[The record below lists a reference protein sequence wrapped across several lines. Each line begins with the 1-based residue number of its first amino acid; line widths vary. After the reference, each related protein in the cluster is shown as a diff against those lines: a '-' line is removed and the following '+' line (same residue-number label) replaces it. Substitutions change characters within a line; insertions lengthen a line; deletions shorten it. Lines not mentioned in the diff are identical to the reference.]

1 MVTAMSKS
9 FLNRKIAIIT
19 TVLLI
24 LMVIFMGITSGDR
37 EQVSAVERWIG
48 NIITPIQRVV
58 MTPIHAVQDRVYD
71 IANFAQLNQQ
81 NQELEQRLIEK
92 EKELIESRLSES
104 ELEELRGLREA
115 LNYVSAE
122 AHGEPISARII
133 SKSNADWFNVFT
145 INAGENHGINQD
157 SVVLSERGLVGRII
171 EAGDN
176 WARVMS
182 ISDSNSSVS
191 FKVLRD
197 DNVEGIVQGSVSE
210 ELEGYLFDP
219 RMEIEVGDQLVTSG
233 QGIFP
238 EGILIGEVTEIGKS
252 REQLLDAVTVQPAVD
267 FQKINRV
274 LVLGLEEMN

>member
-1 MVTAMSKS
+1 MMVTTMSNS
-9 FLNRKIAIIT
+9 FFNKKMTIII

-24 LMVIFMGITSGDR
+24 LMVTFMGLTSGER
-37 EQVSAVERWIG
+37 EQITIVERWIG
-48 NIITPIQRVV
+48 NIVTPVQRVV
-58 MTPIHAVQDRVYD
+58 MIPIHAVQDRVYD

-81 NQELEQRLIEK
+81 NKELEERLIEK
-92 EKELIESRLSES
+92 EQELIKSRLSSS
-104 ELEELRGLREA
+104 ELEELRGLQKA

-122 AHGEPISARII
+122 AQGDPITARII
-133 SKSNADWFNVFT
+133 SKSHADWFNVFK
-145 INAGENHGINQD
+145 INAGENHGIVQD
-157 SVVLSERGLVGRII
+157 AIVTSEKGLVGRVI
-171 EAGDN
+171 EIGDN

-182 ISDSNSSVS
+182 ITDSNSSVS

-197 DNVEGIVQGSVSE
+197 NNVEGIVQGSASE

-238 EGILIGEVTEIGKS
+238 EGILVGEVTEIGKS
-252 REQLLDAVTVQPAVD
+252 REQLLDAVKVQPAVD

-274 LVLGLEEMN
+274 LILDVD

>member
-1 MVTAMSKS
+1 
-9 FLNRKIAIIT
+9 
-19 TVLLI
+19 
-24 LMVIFMGITSGDR
+24 MGITSRER
-37 EQVSAVERWIG
+37 EQVSTVERWIG
-48 NIITPIQRVV
+48 NIITPIQRGV

-81 NQELEQRLIEK
+81 NQELRQRLIDK
-92 EKELIESRLSES
+92 EQEIIQSRLSES
-104 ELEELRGLREA
+104 ELEELRGLQNA

-122 AHGEPISARII
+122 AQGDPISARII

-145 INAGENHGINQD
+145 INAGENQGINID

-171 EAGDN
+171 EVGDN

-197 DNVEGIVQGSVSE
+197 NNVEGIVQGSASE
-210 ELEGYLFDP
+210 NLEGYLFDP
-219 RMEIEVGDQLVTSG
+219 RMEIEEGDKLVTSG

-238 EGILIGEVTEIGKS
+238 EGILIGEVIEIGKS
-252 REQLLDAVTVQPAVD
+252 REQLLDSVKVQPAVD

-274 LVLGLEEMN
+274 LILSLEDDD